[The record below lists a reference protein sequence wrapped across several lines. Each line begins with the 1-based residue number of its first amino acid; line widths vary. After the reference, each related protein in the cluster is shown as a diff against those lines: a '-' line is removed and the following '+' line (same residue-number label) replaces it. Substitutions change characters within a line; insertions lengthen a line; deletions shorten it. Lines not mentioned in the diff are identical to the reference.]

1 LAPRKHKSIQKKA
14 LGIALLGFATL
25 VLFLNLMNGS
35 VQFSKKKVPNHVKFE
50 AKKLK
55 KRSQQK
61 IKKKKVV
68 KRKSN
73 KVKSLKPKM
82 NLAFASSGLDL
93 GIDILGLASGDS
105 KLLSQQGD
113 TVMTEDVVDRLP
125 EVQYREPI
133 PYPESAKEQ
142 NVQGHVTVNILVN
155 KSGDVEQVKLLDSQ
169 PEGVFDQVTLA
180 SVKTW
185 SFSPAEYKGQFV
197 SVWVKQKLKFQ
208 VN

>member
-1 LAPRKHKSIQKKA
+1 MDPKQRRLHLKS
-14 LGIALLGFATL
+14 LGIAVIGFML
-25 VLFLNLMNGS
+25 VVVFLNIMNGT
-35 VQFSKKKVPNHVKFE
+35 VQFTKNKEINQVQFKTKKVKKKT
-50 AKKLK
+50 
-55 KRSQQK
+55 QQK
-61 IKKKKVV
+61 IQKKKVV
-68 KRKSN
+68 KKQSN

-93 GIDILGLASGDS
+93 GIDILGLSAGDS
-105 KLLSQQGD
+105 KLLSQQGE

-133 PYPESAKEQ
+133 PYPEAAKSN
-142 NVQGHVTVNILVN
+142 NVEGHVTVNILVN
-155 KSGDVEQVKLLDSQ
+155 KDGNVDQVKLLDSV
-169 PEGVFDQVTLA
+169 PEGVFDRVTLSA
-180 SVKTW
+180 VKTW